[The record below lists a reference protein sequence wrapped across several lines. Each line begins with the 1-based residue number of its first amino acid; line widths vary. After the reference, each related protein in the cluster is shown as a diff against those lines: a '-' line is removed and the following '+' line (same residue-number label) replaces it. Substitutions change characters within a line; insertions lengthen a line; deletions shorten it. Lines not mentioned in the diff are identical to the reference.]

1 MKFDMIKR
9 TVNYFVIG
17 VVIVNVGYEL
27 FRLNNKTQN
36 NSVIDN
42 VQESSHIR
50 KFINKL
56 SKSRKLRTGLFS
68 SILIFGLAVNS
79 FQPEGTNVG
88 HDPIHITLETKNFED
103 INLMEYMHFV
113 SSPDFVQT
121 NEDIKKIII
130 NNDLD
135 KQEKIILISYKLN
148 SILNIFGRNK
158 NPVFLVLIIRTL
170 LTGAI
175 PGYHGLSC
183 VYSALLKL
191 YTEGKIS
198 RKLYELLL
206 EIFNEMIKP
215 TQVKPARLDEILKK
229 PSKIME

>member
-36 NSVIDN
+36 NLVIDN
-42 VQESSHIR
+42 AQESSRIR

-56 SKSRKLRTGLFS
+56 SKSRKLRTGLCS

-79 FQPEGTNVG
+79 FQPEGTNVR

-113 SSPDFVQT
+113 SSPDFVQI
-121 NEDIKKIII
+121 NQDIKKIII

-191 YTEGKIS
+191 YNEGRIS

-215 TQVKPARLDEILKK
+215 TQVKPAHLDEILKK

>member
-9 TVNYFVIG
+9 TVNYFVAGI
-17 VVIVNVGYEL
+17 VIINIGYEV
-27 FRLNNKTQN
+27 FSLNNKTQN
-36 NSVIDN
+36 NPVVDN
-42 VQESSHIR
+42 THESSKIR

-56 SKSRKLRTGLFS
+56 SKSRKLRASLSS
-68 SILIFGLAVNS
+68 SILIFGLVVNS
-79 FQPEGTNVG
+79 FQPERTNVG

-121 NEDIKKIII
+121 NQDIRKIII

-191 YTEGKIS
+191 YNEGKIS

-206 EIFNEMIKP
+206 EIFNEIIKT
-215 TQVKPARLDEILKK
+215 TQVKPAHLDKILKK
-229 PSKIME
+229 PDKIME